1 MKTDINRHSWLDFT
15 QPKLDRYQT
24 HMNTVTDEELEPVM
38 DLPSKWLVTDVEVH
52 VEVHGNGPW
61 NMI

>member
-1 MKTDINRHSWLDFT
+1 
-15 QPKLDRYQT
+15 
-24 HMNTVTDEELEPVM
+24 MNTVTDEELEPVM
-38 DLPSKWLVTDVEVH
+38 DLPSKWLVTNVEVH